1 MVLKKQIQSFLI
13 LIISIKDMFKIKQ
26 KFEDFIVEEIMDIE
40 LKPKGRYS
48 YFILEKTNWTT
59 PLALDA
65 ISKRLSINPLR
76 LSVAGMKDK
85 KAITKQYLSI
95 YDFPKE
101 KMDHLKI
108 KDIKLRFLGYSDKP
122 INIGQSQGNKFR
134 IIVRNLKNGLNKIDY
149 LTNYYDE
156 QRFGDKRPNN
166 DMVGKYLLQK
176 RYEEA
181 MKNYLA
187 RPYSKE
193 TKNHREFRKKIEEN
207 WGNFNLKNIPNHLIL
222 EKKVI
227 NYLSK
232 KPYDFQ
238 NAFKILPKQILTLF
252 IHAYQSKLFNNILA
266 KYIQENFKK
275 NYKIKYC
282 YGKLPVINQDLNLNL
297 PLIGY
302 NYKFKD
308 NKIDNY
314 LKNLLEKDNIE
325 LKDFK
330 FKEFSFL
337 NSKTLMRKSSI
348 KIKNLKINN
357 LEKDEINKNH
367 KKQEIS
373 FSLPKGS
380 YATMVIKQ
388 LYYKNN

>member
-1 MVLKKQIQSFLI
+1 
-13 LIISIKDMFKIKQ
+13 
-26 KFEDFIVEEIMDIE
+26 
-40 LKPKGRYS
+40 
-48 YFILEKTNWTT
+48 
-59 PLALDA
+59 
-65 ISKRLSINPLR
+65 
-76 LSVAGMKDK
+76 
-85 KAITKQYLSI
+85 
-95 YDFPKE
+95 
-101 KMDHLKI
+101 
-108 KDIKLRFLGYSDKP
+108 
-122 INIGQSQGNKFR
+122 
-134 IIVRNLKNGLNKIDY
+134 
-149 LTNYYDE
+149 
-156 QRFGDKRPNN
+156 
-166 DMVGKYLLQK
+166 MVGKYLLQK

-232 KPYDFQ
+232 KPHDFQ

-252 IHAYQSKLFNNILA
+252 IHAYQSKLFNNVLA
-266 KYIQENFKK
+266 RYIQENFEK

-282 YGKLPVINQDLNLNL
+282 YGKLPIINQDLNLNL

-302 NYKFKD
+302 DYKFKD

-330 FKEFSFL
+330 FKESFNVVHNDISFIYYL
-337 NSKTLMRKSSI
+337 YHLYMDKEPEI
-348 KIKNLKINN
+348 KISHSEHRAYIWSTPQDALKLNLVQ
-357 LEKDEINKNH
+357 DED
-367 KKQEIS
+367 S
-373 FSLPKGS
+373 
-380 YATMVIKQ
+380 VIK
-388 LYYKNN
+388 KMFNMI